1 MTLPT
6 SPANIDHILG
16 HNSRILGHN
25 LRCNDEEDGD
35 VKNGD
40 IDCPE
45 ERWGG
50 LVMGTDIVVTMQAGR
65 GVQVCSGHPQP
76 TAEKILKNSVQSA

>member
-6 SPANIDHILG
+6 SPANID
-16 HNSRILGHN
+16 RILGHN

>member
-6 SPANIDHILG
+6 SPANIDRILG

-25 LRCNDEEDGD
+25 SGCNDKEDRD

-40 IDCPE
+40 IDYPE
-45 ERWGG
+45 ERWG
-50 LVMGTDIVVTMQAGR
+50 AGHVDGYSGDMAR
-65 GVQVCSGHPQP
+65 GVQVCSGHPQ
-76 TAEKILKNSVQSA
+76 LK